1 MFINEKEN
9 KIGKEFIDKGY
20 IIFDIENEQSFNH
33 ILSHFDEDL
42 IRHNFPKENI
52 IKNLNNTHN
61 FIPIDDLNNFRLNI
75 INSIKENKNFRLNY
89 YNLAKKHLDI
99 IVGNELVMQQRINL
113 SIQLPNDTSSLLPI
127 HADVWSGDSPF
138 EVVLWVPLVDCYGTK
153 TMYLLPPEYQ
163 HEVHEKFNDFANTSP
178 EEIFELFKKKVI
190 WLEVKRG
197 QCLIF
202 NQSLPHGNIVNVES
216 ETRWSMNCRFK
227 SLFSPYG
234 DKKLGE
240 FFEPISIK
248 PATQIGFDYKMPQ
261 LNLNEKN

>member
-99 IVGNELVMQQRINL
+99 IVG
-113 SIQLPNDTSSLLPI
+113 
-127 HADVWSGDSPF
+127 
-138 EVVLWVPLVDCYGTK
+138 
-153 TMYLLPPEYQ
+153 
-163 HEVHEKFNDFANTSP
+163 
-178 EEIFELFKKKVI
+178 
-190 WLEVKRG
+190 
-197 QCLIF
+197 
-202 NQSLPHGNIVNVES
+202 
-216 ETRWSMNCRFK
+216 MN
-227 SLFSPYG
+227 
-234 DKKLGE
+234 
-240 FFEPISIK
+240 
-248 PATQIGFDYKMPQ
+248 
-261 LNLNEKN
+261 